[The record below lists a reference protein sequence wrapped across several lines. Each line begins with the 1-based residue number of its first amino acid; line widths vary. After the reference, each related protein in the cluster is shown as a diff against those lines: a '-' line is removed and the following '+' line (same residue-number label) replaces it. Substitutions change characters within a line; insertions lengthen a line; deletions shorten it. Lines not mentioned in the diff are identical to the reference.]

1 MIFGFIEAEK
11 ANHPIALMCKIF
23 GVTRAGYYAFVDRD
37 IAQHETDDFELIRE
51 IAAAYEESRH
61 IDGAPRIH
69 EALKRK
75 GIRTSRKR
83 IARLMREN
91 DIQGVSK
98 RKRKPK
104 QKASRPEQ
112 DNAIDLVKR
121 NFSAKGPDQIWF
133 ADITYVKTYQG
144 WLYLAVVFDVWSRK
158 VVGWSM
164 DDLMEARLV
173 DDALRM
179 GIKRRNPPAGLIHHS
194 DHGSQYRSL
203 LLGRTLR
210 INGIVPSMGA
220 ISSPWDNAVT
230 ESLMSTIKSECTDET
245 TFKTREDA
253 RLAIFDYIEVFY
265 NRIRMHSALGYLSPE
280 EFETSMRRSHEVA

>member
-61 IDGAPRIH
+61 IYGAPRIH